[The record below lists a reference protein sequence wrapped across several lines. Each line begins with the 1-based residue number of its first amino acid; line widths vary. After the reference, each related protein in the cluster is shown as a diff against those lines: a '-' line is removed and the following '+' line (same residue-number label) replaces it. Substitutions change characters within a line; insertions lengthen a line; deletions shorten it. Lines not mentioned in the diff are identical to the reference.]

1 MTTSPPER
9 FAPRRGNLV
18 VLSAPSGTG
27 KTTIARSLVER
38 VPNLRASVSYT
49 TRRRRKGER
58 DGHDYRF
65 VDRPTFQQMAA
76 DDGFLEWA
84 EIYGD
89 LYGTGREATEAVVS
103 GGDDLLL
110 VIDVQGARQIRERVP
125 GALFVFLMPP
135 DYEALLARL
144 QKRGTESSGTE
155 IQRLAVAR
163 EEIRVWTEYDY
174 LIVNDD
180 LSVSRDAAVAVVM
193 ADRQSR
199 RRMAATAEEIVST
212 FPAPAASR

>member
-1 MTTSPPER
+1 M
-9 FAPRRGNLV
+9 
-18 VLSAPSGTG
+18 VLSAPSGAG
-27 KTTIARSLVER
+27 KTTIARSLVEQ

-49 TRRRRKGER
+49 TRRRREEER

-65 VDRPTFQQMAA
+65 VDRSTFQQMAEGG
-76 DDGFLEWA
+76 GFLEWA

-89 LYGTGREATEAVVS
+89 LYGTGREATEAVIS

-110 VIDVQGARQIRERVP
+110 VIDVQGARQVRKEIP
-125 GALFVFLMPP
+125 GALFIFLLPP

-144 QKRGTESSGTE
+144 RKRGTESSGTE
-155 IQRLAVAR
+155 TQRLTVAR

-180 LSVSRDAAVAVVM
+180 LSLSRNAAVAVVM
-193 ADRQSR
+193 ADRQAR
-199 RRMAATAEEIVST
+199 CRMAATAEDIVST
-212 FPAPAASR
+212 FPAPTSSR

>member
-1 MTTSPPER
+1 M
-9 FAPRRGNLV
+9 

-27 KTTIARSLVER
+27 KTTIARSLVEQ

-49 TRRRRKGER
+49 TRRRREEER
-58 DGHDYRF
+58 DGHDHRF
-65 VDRPTFQQMAA
+65 GDRSTFQQMAEGG
-76 DDGFLEWA
+76 GFLEWA

-89 LYGTGREATEAVVS
+89 LYGTGREATEAVIS

-110 VIDVQGARQIRERVP
+110 VIDVQGARQIREGIP
-125 GALFVFLMPP
+125 GALFIFLLPP

-144 QKRGTESSGTE
+144 RKRDTESSGTE
-155 IQRLAVAR
+155 TQRLTVAR

-180 LSVSRDAAVAVVM
+180 LSLSRDVAVAVVM

-199 RRMAATAEEIVST
+199 CRMAATAEDIVST
-212 FPAPAASR
+212 FPAPTSSP

>member
-1 MTTSPPER
+1 M
-9 FAPRRGNLV
+9 

-27 KTTIARSLVER
+27 KTTIARSLVEQ

-49 TRRRRKGER
+49 TRRRREEER

-65 VDRPTFQQMAA
+65 VDRSTFQQMAEGG
-76 DDGFLEWA
+76 GFLEWA

-89 LYGTGREATEAVVS
+89 LYGTGREATEAVIS
-103 GGDDLLL
+103 RGDDLLL
-110 VIDVQGARQIRERVP
+110 VIDVQGARQIREGIP
-125 GALFVFLMPP
+125 GALFIFLLPP

-144 QKRGTESSGTE
+144 RKRGTESSGTE
-155 IQRLAVAR
+155 TQRLTVAR
-163 EEIRVWTEYDY
+163 EEVRVWTEYDY

-180 LSVSRDAAVAVVM
+180 LSLSRDVAVAVVM

-199 RRMAATAEEIVST
+199 CRMAATAEDIVST
-212 FPAPAASR
+212 FPAPTSSP